1 MMGHRTTRPLLVTL
15 AVALAL
21 AGCSSFE
28 GNRPQREALPTAP
41 LGAAAKPIDKNALD
55 GAWTVQVAGGG
66 APCTVNLTTTSVRVG
81 GTIGFFTASTQ
92 GCAGTLAQVG
102 LWSGIGRQIVL
113 ADKTAGTIAQ
123 LNETGPG
130 KFTGQIDL
138 GGGKIGNIAM
148 AR

>member
-1 MMGHRTTRPLLVTL
+1 ML
-15 AVALAL
+15 AVSLAL

-28 GNRPQREALPTAP
+28 GSRPEREALPTAP

-55 GAWTVQVAGGG
+55 GTWTVQVAGGG
-66 APCTVNLTTTSVRVG
+66 ACAVNLTTSSVRVG

-130 KFTGQIDL
+130 KFAGQIDL
-138 GGGKIGNIAM
+138 GGGKIGTIAM

>member
-1 MMGHRTTRPLLVTL
+1 MMRLKGWRGSAMVI
-15 AVALAL
+15 VALGL
-21 AGCSSFE
+21 AGCSSLD
-28 GNRPQREALPTAP
+28 GSTRTQREALPTAP

-55 GAWTVQVAGGG
+55 GSWTVQASGG
-66 APCTVNLTTTSVRVG
+66 AACTVNLTTTSVRVG

-123 LNETGPG
+123 LNETAPG
-130 KFTGQIDL
+130 KFSGQIDL
-138 GGGKIGNIAM
+138 GGGKIGTIAM